1 MANIYV
7 FTVGNA
13 VAKAHVDDSF
23 ISGVASSLLVDHFPW
38 TLLDEVQRLAGG
50 LYAWG
55 SHEGKR
61 NVANWNK
68 LQQGDFVICAENGLY
83 HYIARV
89 LHREH
94 NQPAAQS
101 IWGIDKSGKT
111 PEYMYFLTKPVP
123 VNPPSRFE
131 ALGDYL
137 NAGYVGFTRLGDAKT
152 RAIAADFD
160 GLDNF
165 FEARLGFD
173 TSQHTFVAFQSELA
187 LNTADEKGQFEPTSP
202 MTASQNILE
211 AITHRR
217 GQKQFRHS
225 LLAAYSSRCAITGC
239 DVPELLEAA
248 YILGYKGR
256 QTNHISNGLLLR
268 TDIHTLFDLRLI
280 TVDGGTF
287 TVKLHPSLR
296 GGEYGDLEGIKI
308 SLPEYSS
315 LRPNAVALS
324 MHGAR

>member
-7 FTVGNA
+7 FTVGNP

-23 ISGVASSLLVDHFPW
+23 ISGVASSLLVDQFPW
-38 TLLDEVQRLAGG
+38 TLLDEIQRLAGG

-55 SHEGKR
+55 SLEGKR

-68 LQQGDFVICAENGLY
+68 LQQGDFVICAENGRY

-89 LHREH
+89 VHKEH

-101 IWGIDKSGKT
+101 IWGSDKSGKA

-137 NAGYVGFTRLGDAKT
+137 NAGYVGFTRIGDAKN
-152 RAIAADFD
+152 RAIVVNYDS
-160 GLDNF
+160 LDNF

-173 TSQHTFVAFQSELA
+173 SSQHTFVAFQSEIA
-187 LNTADEKGQFEPTSP
+187 LNKAEAEGKFEPSSP
-202 MTASQNILE
+202 MTASQNTLE
-211 AITHRR
+211 AIIRRR
-217 GQKQFRHS
+217 GQKEFRHS
-225 LLAAYSSRCAITGC
+225 LLAAYSGRCAITGC

-268 TDIHTLFDLRLI
+268 SDIHTLFDLRLI
-280 TVDGGTF
+280 TVDGSTF
-287 TVKLHPSLR
+287 TVKVHPSLR
-296 GGEYGDLEGIKI
+296 GGEYGELSGKKI
-308 SLPEYSS
+308 SLPEYAS
-315 LRPNAVALS
+315 LRPNAVALA